1 MAAEPKDILDDI
13 AFKKILSDIV
23 QNKITELTIWDKKI
37 KNEQIQALAQ
47 ALKKNTSVTG
57 IIFGNTNLGPE
68 GAKHIAE
75 ALKQNTSVKGIYL
88 DNNNLG
94 PEGAKYIAEVLK
106 ENTSVTEIS
115 LTNNNLGPEGAKH
128 IAEALKLNTSVKE
141 IYLYNNNLGP
151 EGAKYI
157 AEALKENTSVTSIY
171 LTNNNLGPEGAK
183 YIAEALKENTSIT
196 WIYLINNNLGPE
208 GAKYIAE
215 ALKENTSITWIS
227 LFNNNLG
234 PEEGKCLAE
243 FGDIF
248 KRNQAI
254 QPIREAILAFSATTP
269 LPSTNSA
276 SVEQKDEMEFNFNSR
291 YQGILTQCD
300 ALRSQGC
307 PDTIL
312 QSLRAE
318 ALLAYCS
325 WDMGDTL
332 TPEQQINGVLT
343 TQQRIEQLQV
353 LCQSFPENHPIKKK
367 ILLQLSDI
375 ALDKGI
381 REVHAKRN
389 IEAKAFFLL
398 AYVSAL
404 GDRPHDTQAQA
415 EALSLWMGKDT
426 MSILAVLM
434 QELQSNKVKLLEF
447 QTAYQAQCKVL
458 NLTPVDVLSQR
469 VLPLPASS
477 TASSAVSSA
486 AKFTDVK
493 DRKDSK
499 DGKAAA
505 AGVLSQ
511 FEQHKQ
517 KTSPTNGKGPSSSH
531 ASDASGVTVPN
542 VNATSGPTGPNASA
556 IQGLDEEDVSIVA
569 DASQETEGSAE
580 LQAAIALSLR
590 LPSNQSNR

>member
-1 MAAEPKDILDDI
+1 MENNNLGPEGAKHIAE
-13 AFKKILSDIV
+13 
-23 QNKITELTIWDKKI
+23 
-37 KNEQIQALAQ
+37 
-47 ALKKNTSVTG
+47 ALKLNTSVTSISLSNNNLG
-57 IIFGNTNLGPE
+57 PEGAKHIADALKQNTSVSTIYLDNTNLGPEGAKHIADALKQNTSVSTISLFNTNLGPE

-75 ALKQNTSVKGIYL
+75 ALKQNTSVSTIYL
-88 DNNNLG
+88 DN
-94 PEGAKYIAEVLK
+94 
-106 ENTSVTEIS
+106 T
-115 LTNNNLGPEGAKH
+115 NLGPEGAKH
-128 IAEALKLNTSVKE
+128 IAEALKENASVAW
-141 IYLYNNNLGP
+141 ISLD
-151 EGAKYI
+151 
-157 AEALKENTSVTSIY
+157 
-171 LTNNNLGPEGAK
+171 NNNLGPEGAK

-208 GAKYIAE
+208 
-215 ALKENTSITWIS
+215 
-227 LFNNNLG
+227 
-234 PEEGKCLAE
+234 EGKCLAE
-243 FGDIF
+243 FDAIF
-248 KRNQAI
+248 NRNRAI
-254 QPIREAILAFSATTP
+254 KPIRAAILAFSATTP

-291 YQGILTQCD
+291 YQGILTQCE

-375 ALDKGI
+375 ALDKGM

-426 MSILAVLM
+426 MSTLTVLM

-469 VLPLPASS
+469 ALPLPASS

-517 KTSPTNGKGPSSSH
+517 KTSPTNGRGPSSSH
-531 ASDASGVTVPN
+531 ASAASGVTVPN
-542 VNATSGPTGPNASA
+542 VNATSRPTGPNPSA
-556 IQGLDEEDVSIVA
+556 IQGLDEEDVPIAA
-569 DASQETEGSAE
+569 DTSQETEGSAE

>member
-1 MAAEPKDILDDI
+1 M
-13 AFKKILSDIV
+13 KK
-23 QNKITELTIWDKKI
+23 
-37 KNEQIQALAQ
+37 
-47 ALKKNTSVTG
+47 
-57 IIFGNTNLGPE
+57 
-68 GAKHIAE
+68 
-75 ALKQNTSVKGIYL
+75 
-88 DNNNLG
+88 
-94 PEGAKYIAEVLK
+94 
-106 ENTSVTEIS
+106 NTSVTEIS
-115 LTNNNLGPEGAKH
+115 LANNNLGPEGAKH
-128 IAEALKLNTSVKE
+128 IAEALKENTSVTW
-141 IYLYNNNLGP
+141 IFLDNNNLGP
-151 EGAKYI
+151 EGAKHIAEALKENTSVTTIYLDNNNLGPEGAKHI

-171 LTNNNLGPEGAK
+171 LDNNNLGPEGAK

-196 WIYLINNNLGPE
+196 WISLFNNNLGPE

-243 FGDIF
+243 FDAIF
-248 KRNQAI
+248 NRNRAI
-254 QPIREAILAFSATTP
+254 KPIRAAILAFSATTP
-269 LPSTNSA
+269 LPSANSA

-291 YQGILTQCD
+291 YQGILTQCE
-300 ALRSQGC
+300 ALRQRGC

-312 QSLRAE
+312 QSLWAE

-332 TPEQQINGVLT
+332 TPEQQAKGALT
-343 TQQRIEQLQV
+343 TQQRIEKLQD

-426 MSILAVLM
+426 MSTLAVLM

-469 VLPLPASS
+469 ATPSPGFFNSIFSS
-477 TASSAVSSA
+477 
-486 AKFTDVK
+486 F
-493 DRKDSK
+493 
-499 DGKAAA
+499 
-505 AGVLSQ
+505 
-511 FEQHKQ
+511 
-517 KTSPTNGKGPSSSH
+517 PSSKVYRCKRPKRH
-531 ASDASGVTVPN
+531 
-542 VNATSGPTGPNASA
+542 
-556 IQGLDEEDVSIVA
+556 Q
-569 DASQETEGSAE
+569 
-580 LQAAIALSLR
+580 R
-590 LPSNQSNR
+590 R